1 MSPPQRPVDH
11 VSDRSGPIED
21 VLDAR
26 QANTMP
32 ASAATD
38 PEAFTSIEL
47 TVAPVPSAQQKID
60 DPYLVCFDD
69 IYDSEK

>member
-1 MSPPQRPVDH
+1 
-11 VSDRSGPIED
+11 
-21 VLDAR
+21 
-26 QANTMP
+26 MP